1 MTAPHGPTTMQPQP
15 KQRLQRLIDELPE
28 DQIRAAERYLEFLSA
43 SRDPLIQALQ
53 SAPEEDE
60 PITDEE
66 REAIKEAERAIA
78 DGDVVSDAYVRS
90 KLGL

>member
-1 MTAPHGPTTMQPQP
+1 MQPQP
-15 KQRLQRLIDELPE
+15 KQRLQQLIDELPE

-66 REAIKEAERAIA
+66 REAIEEAERAIA
-78 DGDVVSDAYVRS
+78 DGDVVSDACVRS